1 MIMKSETIK
10 AFNNFISRNFFGYS
24 THTLYQELC
33 YSYPAEISSQWV
45 YVNIWHVFID
55 QSTPEDIDIARH
67 VACVINKDPDLERL
81 ALAARDWI
89 DYCMITHEYE
99 RLAVLADD
107 ALNLYIKNVISLHE
121 FKLIIAANKN
131 N

>member
-1 MIMKSETIK
+1 MKNNTTK
-10 AFNNFISRNFFGYS
+10 AFDNFVSRNFFGYS
-24 THTLYQELC
+24 AHTLYQELC

-67 VACVINKDPDLERL
+67 VACVIIGDPNFEIR
-81 ALAARDWI
+81 ALADRDWI

-99 RLAVLADD
+99 RLAVLAND
-107 ALNLYIKNVISLHE
+107 ALDLYLKGVISLHE
-121 FKLIIAANKN
+121 FKLIITANK
-131 N
+131 

>member
-1 MIMKSETIK
+1 MKNNTTK
-10 AFNNFISRNFFGYS
+10 AFDNFVSRNFFGYS
-24 THTLYQELC
+24 AHTLYQELC

-67 VACVINKDPDLERL
+67 VACIIIGDPNFEIR
-81 ALAARDWI
+81 ALADRDWI

-99 RLAVLADD
+99 RLAILADD
-107 ALNLYIKNVISLHE
+107 ALDLYIKNVISLHE

-131 N
+131 